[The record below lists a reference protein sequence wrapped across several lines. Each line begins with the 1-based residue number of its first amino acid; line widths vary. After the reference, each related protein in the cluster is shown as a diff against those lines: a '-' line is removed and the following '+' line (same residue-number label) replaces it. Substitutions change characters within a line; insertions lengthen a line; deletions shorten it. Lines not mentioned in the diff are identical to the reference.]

1 MIAVKRL
8 VTDLTTPGRQSAAQ
22 IAKYLKDSDT
32 DSEPGSADLATIET
46 VERRPSTN
54 AVISRPQLVEKTFL
68 VPEIPDRTI
77 PAARSHDPSIP
88 RTATD
93 TPARQSP
100 TSDFRTFTPPTRPS
114 AQPSTQ
120 AGRVMGLPSRPKLDA
135 NAPGNQ

>member
-77 PAARSHDPSIP
+77 PARSHDPSIP